1 MYRCFIL
8 ALLFTL
14 LGSVSYGQGENNEL
28 AKARKKR
35 EQGLYLDAT
44 VHYKNYLKQSP
55 SNNEVNTE
63 LAEMLFFEEKNYEEA
78 YPYMKKVLTYEQ
90 DSISY
95 YHALARIEHYFGNLQ
110 LAEKMY
116 KALQSIYVS
125 SETKPIIEEA
135 KTGLKEIEYYRANK
149 DKRVASLRVINMG
162 SHVNS
167 AYPEY
172 VPVVD
177 EREDFIMFTSRRKNQ
192 FNQFPDVED
201 DMFHEDMYMAKRNGF
216 EFDSAVAL
224 PTGYIEVV
232 DVGNSKAHESMVS
245 ISPDGKT
252 LFMYKLG
259 TLWQSTFV
267 GGKWAAPV
275 KIGKDII
282 SKDYVNHASITKDGK
297 TIYFTSEKK
306 KANGNLD
313 IYKTELKS
321 DGTWTEAE
329 NLGAEINST
338 GNEQSPFISEDGKTL
353 YFSSNGLAGFGGY
366 DIYKSIW
373 DGKQWSKPENMGMPY
388 NSTSDDVFFYPKHD
402 FTEGFFSSNRKGGI
416 GSYDIYRFYF
426 INVPSFDHE
435 NLVMINKKG
444 LLEPSN
450 TTSTIA
456 WIKEEAAKSSTEKM
470 FFRVNDTLVTDDT
483 QKLEQ
488 MITSGKI
495 KKLDIEEVKKC
506 DTCVYKM
513 SDYYTSV
520 NPTNDNTLAANNTM
534 FANNTATTN
543 TATVNN
549 NATNTNANNNANN
562 TNNNTTNT
570 SNVTS
575 TASGEKL
582 VVLYFDF
589 DSDKLTAESVQKLEE
604 VASLMSSN
612 SNYKA
617 AVIGR
622 TDFMGVD
629 VYNDWLSLLRAR
641 AAANYLKNKSIDNKR
656 LTKVAGE
663 GALKPVGT
671 CKGLS
676 CIDLNAK
683 SRRVEI
689 VLIP

>member
-8 ALLFTL
+8 SLLLTL

-28 AKARKKR
+28 ARARKKR
-35 EQGLYLDAT
+35 EQGLYLEAT
-44 VHYKNYLKQSP
+44 VHYKNYLNKSP
-55 SNNEVNTE
+55 SSNEVNTE

-95 YHALARIEHYFGNLQ
+95 YHALARIEHYFGNLE
-110 LAEKMY
+110 LAGKMY
-116 KALQSIYVS
+116 NALLSIYVS

-135 KTGLKEIEYYRANK
+135 KIGLKEIEYYRANK
-149 DKRVASLRVINMG
+149 DKRISSLRVVNMG

-224 PTGYIEVV
+224 PSGYIEVA

-275 KIGKDII
+275 KVGKDII

-329 NLGAEINST
+329 NLGAEINSM

-353 YFSSNGLAGFGGY
+353 YFSSNGLEGFGGY
-366 DIYKSIW
+366 DIFKATW

-388 NSTSDDVFFYPKHD
+388 NSISDDVFFYPKHD

-435 NLVMINKKG
+435 NLVVINKKG

-488 MITSGKI
+488 MITSGKV

-520 NPTNDNTLAANNTM
+520 NPTTDNTLAANNANLANNAVTTNTVV
-534 FANNTATTN
+534 ANNTSN
-543 TATVNN
+543 TSGNN
-549 NATNTNANNNANN
+549 NAG
-562 TNNNTTNT
+562 
-570 SNVTS
+570 SNVST

-582 VVLYFDF
+582 IVLYFDF
-589 DSDKLTAESVQKLEE
+589 DSDKLTAESIQKLDE

-612 SNYKA
+612 TKYEA
-617 AVIGR
+617 MITGR

-641 AAANYLKNKSIDNKR
+641 AAANYLKGKNIDKKR

-663 GALKPVGT
+663 GALKPIGS
-671 CKGLS
+671 CKGLP

-689 VLIP
+689 MLIP